1 MVAMLRQ
8 KAVRMQKILVATD
21 FSERSDRALRRA
33 TLLGKQTGAKLWLVH
48 AIDDDQPRRII
59 ESEHAAAVRL
69 LSEQA
74 ATLRDVDGV
83 ECTYQVILG
92 EPADGISRATQ
103 DISPDLLVVGPHRR
117 QLLRD
122 IFVGTTAERTI
133 RTATLPVLM
142 VNASPAG
149 PYRNV
154 LFATELSEPSGKAL
168 AALLSLG
175 LPIAGRL
182 SILHVFDAPAL
193 RLAFG
198 GSMGSD
204 GQQDYV
210 REAEMEATSAL
221 ARFLRDFDLGNAA
234 RLTRHDE
241 TSPANAIL
249 DQAREMSADLIAVGT
264 RGRSALTRALIGSVA
279 EAVLRASPVDVI
291 AIPPH
296 RD

>member
-1 MVAMLRQ
+1 
-8 KAVRMQKILVATD
+8 MQKILVATD

-33 TLLGKQTGAKLWLVH
+33 TLLAKQTGAKLWLVH
-48 AIDDDQPRRII
+48 VVDDDQPRRIV
-59 ESEHAAAVRL
+59 EAEHAAAVRL
-69 LSEQA
+69 VSEQA

-83 ECTYQVILG
+83 ECTFQVILG
-92 EPADGISRATQ
+92 APFDGISRATQ
-103 DISPDLLVVGPHRR
+103 EISPDLIVVGPHRR
-117 QLLRD
+117 QVLRD

-133 RTATLPVLM
+133 RVATRPVLM

-154 LFATELSEPSGKAL
+154 LFATELSEPSGQAL
-168 AALLSLG
+168 AALLSLR

-198 GSMGSD
+198 HSMGAE
-204 GQQDYV
+204 GKQDYL
-210 REAEMEATSAL
+210 REAETEAASAL
-221 ARFLRDFDLGNAA
+221 ARFLREFDVGNAA
-234 RLTRHDE
+234 RLLRHEE

-249 DQAREMSADLIAVGT
+249 DQAHAMSADLIAIGT
-264 RGRSALTRALIGSVA
+264 RGKSALTRALIGSVA
-279 EAVLRASPVDVI
+279 DAVLRASPVDVI

>member
-1 MVAMLRQ
+1 
-8 KAVRMQKILVATD
+8 MQKILVATD

-33 TLLGKQTGAKLWLVH
+33 TLLAKQTGAKLWLVH
-48 AIDDDQPRRII
+48 VVDDDQPRRIVDA
-59 ESEHAAAVRL
+59 EHAAAVRL
-69 LSEQA
+69 VSEQA

-83 ECTYQVILG
+83 ECTFQVIFG
-92 EPADGISRATQ
+92 APFDGISRATQ
-103 DISPDLLVVGPHRR
+103 EISPDLIVVGPHRR
-117 QLLRD
+117 QVLRD

-133 RTATLPVLM
+133 RVATRPVLM

-154 LFATELSEPSGKAL
+154 LFATELSEPSGQAL
-168 AALLSLG
+168 AALLSLR

-198 GSMGSD
+198 HSMGAQ
-204 GQQDYV
+204 GKQDYL
-210 REAEMEATSAL
+210 REAETEAASAL
-221 ARFLRDFDLGNAA
+221 ARFLRDFDVGNAA
-234 RLTRHDE
+234 RLLRHEE

-249 DQAREMSADLIAVGT
+249 DQARTMSADLIAIGT
-264 RGRSALTRALIGSVA
+264 RGKSALTRALIGSVA
-279 EAVLRASPVDVI
+279 DAVLRASPVDVI

>member
-1 MVAMLRQ
+1 
-8 KAVRMQKILVATD
+8 MQKILVATD

-59 ESEHAAAVRL
+59 ESEHAAAVKL
-69 LSEQA
+69 LSEQS

-83 ECTYQVILG
+83 DCSYQVILG
-92 EPADGISRATQ
+92 EPSNGIAQATQ

-117 QLLRD
+117 QVLRD

-133 RTATLPVLM
+133 RAATLPVLM
-142 VNASPAG
+142 ANASAAG

-198 GSMGSD
+198 GSMGSE
-204 GQQDYV
+204 GQQEYL
-210 REAEMEATSAL
+210 REAETEAASAL
-221 ARFLRDFDLGNAA
+221 ARFLRDFDVGSAA
-234 RLTRHDE
+234 KLTRHDE

-264 RGRSALTRALIGSVA
+264 RGRSALSRALIGSVA

-291 AIPPH
+291 AIPPN